1 MLSTEG
7 PGRVDPRRRPAYHA
21 RSVSRAE
28 DETRSAG
35 RGVLLIG
42 AAKILFIVGGYAVTL
57 ALPRIFEERVYGL
70 FQVAFGAIAIL
81 NNVLIAST
89 IQTVAKL
96 VSESDERA
104 GPALRQ
110 GLKIQAAVGA
120 TLALAVALGA
130 PLLAEKV
137 LLDPELTPLLRIASI
152 VVLVYS
158 LYAPLVGSLNGRRLF
173 QRQAALDMSF
183 TVLRTIGLIG
193 GAAIGAGAI
202 GAMGGFAGAAGAVL
216 ALGLIVVG
224 VGRSGQG
231 FPLKQWVAFMG
242 LTWVYQFFLNGTL
255 QIDLQ
260 VLKRTV
266 TELAIESGQ
275 ASDLARDAANVA
287 SAHYRAAQAFAFVP
301 YQLILSVA
309 FIVFPMV
316 SRATSLGDQ
325 SAARRYV
332 EGAMRFSLLVLLAI
346 ATPIAGAAD
355 GVMRVAYPPAYL
367 AGSPALAILAF
378 GMVAF
383 ALFVITATIV
393 TGSGRPGIAA
403 SIAGLAFVLVVVLV
417 RVLIGAMG
425 VEHAGTAAAIGT
437 SIGTTLAMIAVGA
450 VVWRA
455 HGAWIP
461 LPSAIRGALA
471 GGAGFAAAHYVP
483 HGSALGAVAALA
495 SGVAAYA
502 VALLVLRELGREDLA
517 AALRIVSRKKS

>member
-1 MLSTEG
+1 M
-7 PGRVDPRRRPAYHA
+7 
-21 RSVSRAE
+21 SRAE

-193 GAAIGAGAI
+193 GAAI
-202 GAMGGFAGAAGAVL
+202 
-216 ALGLIVVG
+216 
-224 VGRSGQG
+224 
-231 FPLKQWVAFMG
+231 
-242 LTWVYQFFLNGTL
+242 
-255 QIDLQ
+255 
-260 VLKRTV
+260 
-266 TELAIESGQ
+266 
-275 ASDLARDAANVA
+275 
-287 SAHYRAAQAFAFVP
+287 
-301 YQLILSVA
+301 
-309 FIVFPMV
+309 
-316 SRATSLGDQ
+316 
-325 SAARRYV
+325 
-332 EGAMRFSLLVLLAI
+332 
-346 ATPIAGAAD
+346 
-355 GVMRVAYPPAYL
+355 
-367 AGSPALAILAF
+367 
-378 GMVAF
+378 
-383 ALFVITATIV
+383 
-393 TGSGRPGIAA
+393 
-403 SIAGLAFVLVVVLV
+403 
-417 RVLIGAMG
+417 
-425 VEHAGTAAAIGT
+425 
-437 SIGTTLAMIAVGA
+437 
-450 VVWRA
+450 
-455 HGAWIP
+455 
-461 LPSAIRGALA
+461 
-471 GGAGFAAAHYVP
+471 
-483 HGSALGAVAALA
+483 
-495 SGVAAYA
+495 
-502 VALLVLRELGREDLA
+502 
-517 AALRIVSRKKS
+517 